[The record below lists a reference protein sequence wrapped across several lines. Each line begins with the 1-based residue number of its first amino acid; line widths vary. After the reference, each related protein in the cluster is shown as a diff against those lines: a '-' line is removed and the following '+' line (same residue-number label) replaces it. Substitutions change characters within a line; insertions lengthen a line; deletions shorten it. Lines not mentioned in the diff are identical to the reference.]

1 LVLAVAVVLTG
12 MAAQVNQAGAAPSSI
27 PLDVPHTSMLLLLL
41 LLLVVVVVDHFTK
54 PALNK
59 DCNAWCNQLQLL
71 LVTPEHTTWC

>member
-1 LVLAVAVVLTG
+1 
-12 MAAQVNQAGAAPSSI
+12 
-27 PLDVPHTSMLLLLL
+27 MLLLLL